1 MSSELLEEIRPV
13 FGTTGDVVIYSS
25 SGTGAWEA
33 ALVNTLSPGD
43 RVVCLETGH
52 FSNLWADMAKA
63 FGLGVSMLPG
73 DWRRGG
79 RPEAL
84 AAELAA
90 DPGRTIKAVMLV
102 HNETSTG
109 VTSRVSEIR
118 QAIDAARHPA
128 LLMVDAI
135 SSLGSIEYRHDDW
148 EIDVTIACSQKGLML
163 PPGLGFNA
171 ISHKARMASAKARL
185 PRSYWDWRPILDA
198 NARGFWPYTPSTNL
212 LFGLREALRMLAEEG
227 LQNVFARHIRHAEA
241 TREAVRSW
249 GLELVCLDDR
259 EYSPVLTA
267 VLLADGHDADEARR
281 VILDEFDVSLG
292 MGLGKFNSKVFRIGH
307 LGHFNDAAL
316 IGTLG
321 SIEVG
326 LVHAGVPIRDGGI
339 DAALLHLGAVRAEG
353 IKNRFATGAG
363 PVMPY
368 SGRPEEHLD
377 G

>member
-33 ALVNTLSPGD
+33 GLVNTLSPGD

-52 FSNLWADMAKA
+52 FSNLWADMART
-63 FGLGVSMLPG
+63 FGLDVSMLRG
-73 DWRRGG
+73 DWRHGG
-79 RPEAL
+79 SPEAL
-84 AAELAA
+84 AEELVA
-90 DPGRTIKAVMLV
+90 DPDRSIKAVMLV

-135 SSLGSIEYRHDDW
+135 SSLGSIEYRHDEW
-148 EIDVTIACSQKGLML
+148 GIDVTISCSQKGLML

-171 ISHKARMASAKARL
+171 ISQKALMASAKARL
-185 PRSYWDWRPILDA
+185 PRSYWDWRPILES

-212 LFGLREALRMLAEEG
+212 LFGLHEALRMLADEG
-227 LQNVFARHIRHAEA
+227 LPNVFARHSRHAEA

-267 VLLADGHDADEARR
+267 VLLPDGNDADHARR
-281 VILDEFDVSLG
+281 VILDDFDVSLG
-292 MGLGKFNSKVFRIGH
+292 MGLGKFASKVFRIGH

-326 LVHAGVPIRDGGI
+326 LARAGVSVRDGGVG
-339 DAALLHLGAVRAEG
+339 AALRHLRAMRSG
-353 IKNRFATGAG
+353 GNNNKYPANVG
-363 PVMPY
+363 PVLPY
-368 SGRPEEHLD
+368 SDPAEEHRD